1 MGVDRS
7 TLRAFALATQMGFSI
22 AVPLVAGVAG
32 GLFLDDRLGTEPIF
46 LIVGILL
53 GLVLATFTLYKLV
66 SFRTSRGS
74 RNGT

>member
-32 GLFLDDRLGTEPIF
+32 GLFLDDRLGTKPIF

-66 SFRTSRGS
+66 SFRTSRDS

>member
-22 AVPLVAGVAG
+22 AVPLVAGVVG
-32 GLFLDDRLGTEPIF
+32 GLFLDDRLGTKPIF
-46 LIVGILL
+46 LIVGIIL